1 MADFDSSEL
10 VYMRA
15 EDRAL
20 VIGPAIVRASSLIL
34 LWRVQTPFDAIKEL
48 TAPPPTTN

>member
-20 VIGPAIVRASSLIL
+20 VIGQAIVRASSLIL
-34 LWRVQTPFDAIKEL
+34 LWRAQTPSFRAEISE
-48 TAPPPTTN
+48 PNR

>member
-1 MADFDSSEL
+1 MADFDSFEL

-15 EDRAL
+15 EDRGL

-34 LWRVQTPFDAIKEL
+34 LWRAQTPSFRAGISE
-48 TAPPPTTN
+48 PNR